1 MRKRNNSPVIIV
13 SALNCF
19 ALMLFMGTLTPANAV
34 SLTAVLDS
42 SQEVAPAG
50 STNSPL
56 TGSAQLTLTQ
66 SNSAFSLSFMI
77 MLDSGFDFKNFGAPN
92 PLGGETVSALHFHN
106 QDRGFNGPVAFG
118 IFGPSS
124 DVDGDTMANV
134 NANGTTTVTG
144 EWDQTEGNGGATLTD
159 FLPALLTAQAGQDV
173 PLYLNL
179 HTENDPSGAIR
190 GQVSAVPEP
199 GTLLLLGSGL
209 LGLWGYR
216 QFRPTSYK

>member
-1 MRKRNNSPVIIV
+1 MRKRTQYPTIIF
-13 SALNCF
+13 SMLTACT
-19 ALMLFMGTLTPANAV
+19 LMLFMGALTPANAV
-34 SLTAVLDS
+34 SFTAFLNS

-56 TGSAQLTLTQ
+56 TGLAQMTLNH
-66 SNSAFSLSFMI
+66 SNGTFSLSYVI
-77 MLDSGFDFKNFGAPN
+77 TLDSGFDFQNFGTPN
-92 PLGGETVSALHFHN
+92 PLGGESVSALHFHN
-106 QDRGFNGPVAFG
+106 QDRGFNGPVVFG

-124 DVDGDTMANV
+124 DLDGDTMANL

-144 EWDQTEGNGGATLTD
+144 EWDQSEGNGGATLTD
-159 FLPALLTAQAGQDV
+159 FVPALLNAQAGQEV

-199 GTLLLLGSGL
+199 GTVLLLGSGL

-216 QFRPTSYK
+216 QIRTGHST